1 MKTFHALFFSLLWG
15 SCAVASASEPTNEQL
30 DDWMN
35 YLRSIGI
42 PSTVRICG
50 AALNDQ
56 ARIKAAADAWSAA
69 NHASVERGHALAS
82 ANPPKGWSSLDA
94 YSDSM
99 AKDYETKL
107 ANLPALDQLETCVK
121 YVELLERRATDG

>member
-1 MKTFHALFFSLLWG
+1 MRTFNAIFFSLLCV
-15 SCAVASASEPTNEQL
+15 SCAVASASEPTSGQL

-35 YLRSIGI
+35 YLRSVGI
-42 PSTVRICG
+42 PATVRICG

-56 ARIKAAADAWSAA
+56 ARVKAAADAWSVA
-69 NHASVERGHALAS
+69 NQASVDRGHALAA

-94 YSDSM
+94 YSESM

-121 YVELLERRATDG
+121 YVELLERRAGDQ